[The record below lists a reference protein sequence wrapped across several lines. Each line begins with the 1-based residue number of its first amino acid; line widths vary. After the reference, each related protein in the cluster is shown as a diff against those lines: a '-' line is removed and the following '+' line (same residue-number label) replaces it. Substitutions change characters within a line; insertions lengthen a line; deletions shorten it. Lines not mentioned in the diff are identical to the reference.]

1 MCSGPRAP
9 ILARVDS
16 PHQMAAAELALPS
29 LDLGLVARRAA
40 LPLALAVAALA
51 VVLLAGG
58 PIGVLTDA
66 LGRALSADPRWIALA
81 AVAELLSFGGY
92 IALFWLVGLRATPR
106 LDLRAG
112 AEITLGGAAATR
124 LLPTAGVGGAALT
137 LWAIKK
143 TGMGTKR
150 AGRVLLTFLS
160 LLYGVFLLGIA
171 VSGAAIAL
179 GLGGDAGHAAVAGGA
194 ALAAGLAIG
203 VALALA
209 ARDGE
214 PGEDAGRIARGAAL
228 LGASVRDALG
238 FLRSGDARLL
248 GAPAWWAFDAAVLW
262 ATFNALGEP
271 PALAV
276 LAFAYFAGQVGNT
289 IPLPGAVSG
298 GMVGTLLAFGVAP
311 DLALSSVLAYRAVAI
326 WLPAPLGL
334 AALGALRARVARWS
348 REDSDAAELVEAI
361 VAPTPLPRSGRAPA
375 GAAGPAPD
383 LAGLCRFGLTAIGN
397 HSMSGSFA
405 PRHVPDDARAAAGDA
420 GERRRGPPRRA
431 AFREPLEVDLD
442 GIVLAVSE
450 AVANVVAHAY
460 DERCARGRRAQR
472 DGRRRSSSP

>member
-1 MCSGPRAP
+1 
-9 ILARVDS
+9 
-16 PHQMAAAELALPS
+16 MAAAELALPS

-92 IALFWLVGLRATPR
+92 IALFWLVGRRATPR

-143 TGMGTKR
+143 TGLGTKR

-179 GLGGDAGHAAVAGGA
+179 GLGGDAGMPPSPAAPRSRPAS
-194 ALAAGLAIG
+194 AIG

-214 PGEDAGRIARGAAL
+214 RGEDAGRIARGAAL

-334 AALGALRARVARWS
+334 AALGALRSRVARWS

-361 VAPTPLPRSGRAPA
+361 VAPRRCTRFRLDA
-375 GAAGPAPD
+375 GHTAGPAPD
-383 LAGLCRFGLTAIGN
+383 HAGGVSGFGLTADR
-397 HSMSGSFA
+397 A
-405 PRHVPDDARAAAGDA
+405 P
-420 GERRRGPPRRA
+420 PP
-431 AFREPLEVDLD
+431 
-442 GIVLAVSE
+442 
-450 AVANVVAHAY
+450 
-460 DERCARGRRAQR
+460 
-472 DGRRRSSSP
+472 

>member
-1 MCSGPRAP
+1 MFRRAP
-9 ILARVDS
+9 GLDTRRVAS
-16 PHQMAAAELALPS
+16 PEHSTASDFALPS
-29 LDLGLVARRAA
+29 LDLRLVARRSA
-40 LPLALAVAALA
+40 LPLALAAVALA

-58 PIGVLTDA
+58 PIGLLTDA
-66 LGRALSADPRWIALA
+66 LSRALSADPRWIALA

-92 IALFWLVGLRATPR
+92 IALFWLVGRCATPR

-124 LLPTAGVGGAALT
+124 LLPTAGAGGAALT
-137 LWAIKK
+137 LWAINK
-143 TGMGTKR
+143 TGIGRKS
-150 AGRVLLTFLS
+150 AGRMLLTFLS
-160 LLYGVFLLGIA
+160 LLYGVFLAGIV

-179 GLGGDAGHAAVAGGA
+179 GYGGAGHAAVAGGA
-194 ALAAGLAIG
+194 ALAAALAIG
-203 VALALA
+203 TGLVLA
-209 ARDGE
+209 ARGAE
-214 PGEDAGRIARGAAL
+214 AHEDSGRIVRGAAL

-262 ATFNALGEP
+262 ATFHALGEP
-271 PALAV
+271 PALPV

-348 REDSDAAELVEAI
+348 EIAPDAAEPVARQP
-361 VAPTPLPRSGRAPA
+361 VAPI
-375 GAAGPAPD
+375 AASVR
-383 LAGLCRFGLTAIGN
+383 LAGTC
-397 HSMSGSFA
+397 SFA
-405 PRHVPDDARAAAGDA
+405 PRRT
-420 GERRRGPPRRA
+420 PR
-431 AFREPLEVDLD
+431 P
-442 GIVLAVSE
+442 VS
-450 AVANVVAHAY
+450 ALTSATPCTGSA
-460 DERCARGRRAQR
+460 
-472 DGRRRSSSP
+472 

>member
-1 MCSGPRAP
+1 MYRAGVCP
-9 ILARVDS
+9 DTRRVAS
-16 PHQMAAAELALPS
+16 PDHATTADFSLPT

-40 LPLALAVAALA
+40 LPLALAAAALA

-58 PIGVLTDA
+58 PIGVLADA

-92 IALFWLVGLRATPR
+92 IALFWLVGRRASPR

-112 AEITLGGAAATR
+112 TEITLGGAAATR
-124 LLPTAGVGGAALT
+124 LLPTAGAGGAALT
-137 LWAIKK
+137 LWAIRK

-150 AGRVLLTFLS
+150 AGGVLLTFLS

-179 GLGGDAGHAAVAGGA
+179 GLGGGSGHAAVAGGA
-194 ALAAGLAIG
+194 ALAAGAAIG
-203 VALALA
+203 VALLLA
-209 ARDGE
+209 ARAGE
-214 PGEDAGRIARGAAL
+214 APAGAGRIARGGAL

-238 FLRSGDARLL
+238 FVRSGDARLL

-334 AALGALRARVARWS
+334 AALGALRSRVGRWS
-348 REDSDAAELVEAI
+348 AEDADAAELVEAI
-361 VAPTPLPRSGRAPA
+361 VAPTLISANAPRRAPA
-375 GAAGPAPD
+375 RVVPGMTSALPCP
-383 LAGLCRFGLTAIGN
+383 
-397 HSMSGSFA
+397 GSA
-405 PRHVPDDARAAAGDA
+405 
-420 GERRRGPPRRA
+420 
-431 AFREPLEVDLD
+431 
-442 GIVLAVSE
+442 
-450 AVANVVAHAY
+450 
-460 DERCARGRRAQR
+460 
-472 DGRRRSSSP
+472 